1 MKRTAS
7 IFICLVLTFLLFAI
21 PSQASEG
28 LDKIDAPYMV
38 EYTVRDDGKSERVV
52 IACAL
57 TDEFAS
63 LTGDRATMV
72 KHGISSAYSY
82 IQLDYRVD
90 GGEWQYSKEWD
101 NNPEASFYGSALNVG
116 ETVKTLDLLYLNN
129 DTAVKN
135 AGALA
140 VKTEDGKNA
149 FDFENHSLEFR
160 LRAVLAGAVEA
171 GNFIMLSDWT
181 EPVAVKRDATS
192 PEIPREFET
201 PEISDVRVEYVE
213 GTDMP
218 YISFK
223 AAVPESIKQ
232 AQIIYT
238 THGNSGMILRAYVDL
253 GGGFEQATISSTGGY
268 FSNEEKKIYFNATD
282 FDDEK
287 LVKVKF
293 CYFCYD
299 EKDNPLTSEE
309 TEHFKVITPR
319 WVEGKGL
326 LPAKCTTCGICTP
339 IGGKL
344 CMFIFFGIAAAV
356 IIVAA
361 IVAKMQIDKAR
372 VRKAEAEE
380 ERQRKL
386 EAERAAY
393 NAKKQQNKQK
403 NKKG

>member
-7 IFICLVLTFLLFAI
+7 FFLCLVTAILLFAL
-21 PSQASEG
+21 PAQAAEG
-28 LDKIDAPYMV
+28 LDKIDVPYMV
-38 EYTVRDDGKSERVV
+38 EYTVRDDGKAERVV

-63 LTGDRATMV
+63 LTGDKATMV

-82 IQLDYRVD
+82 IQVDYRID
-90 GGEWQYSKEWD
+90 GGEWHHTKEWD
-101 NNPEASFYGSALNVG
+101 SNPEAAFYGSSMNVG
-116 ETVKTLDLLYLNN
+116 ETVKTLDLLYLTN
-129 DTAVKN
+129 DRAMN
-135 AGALA
+135 DAGELA
-140 VKTEDGKNA
+140 VKTQDGKKV
-149 FDFENHSLEFR
+149 FDLENHSLEFR
-160 LRAVLAGAVEA
+160 VRAVLAGAVEA

-181 EPVAVKRDATS
+181 EPVSVKRGAQT
-192 PEIPREFET
+192 PEIPVEFEA
-201 PEISDVRVEYVE
+201 PEISDVRVEYVD

-218 YISFK
+218 YIAFN
-223 AAVPESIKQ
+223 AAVPESVKQ
-232 AQIIYT
+232 AQVIYS
-238 THGNSGMILRAYVDL
+238 THGNSGMILRAYVDS
-253 GGGFEQATISSTGGY
+253 GSGFSQATLSSTGGY
-268 FSNEEKKIYFNATD
+268 FSNEEKKIYFNAAD

-299 EKDNPLTSEE
+299 ENDNQLFSDE
-309 TEHFKVITPR
+309 TEVFKVITPR
-319 WVEGKGL
+319 WTEDKGL

-339 IGGKL
+339 VGGKV

-361 IVAKMQIDKAR
+361 VVTKMQVDKAR

>member
-1 MKRTAS
+1 MKRAAS
-7 IFICLVLTFLLFAI
+7 VFMCLVLAVLLFAF
-21 PSQASEG
+21 PSHAAEG

-38 EYTVRDDGKSERVV
+38 EYKVTGDGTSERIV

-63 LTGDRATMV
+63 LTGDKATMV

-82 IQLDYRVD
+82 VQLDYRID
-90 GGEWQYSKEWD
+90 GGEWQYTKEWD
-101 NNPEASFYGSALNVG
+101 SKPEASFYGSSLNVG
-116 ETVKTLDLLYLNN
+116 ETVKTLDLLYLTNE
-129 DTAVKN
+129 TAVKE
-135 AGALA
+135 AGKLA
-140 VKTEDGKNA
+140 VKTEDGKKN
-149 FDFENHSLEFR
+149 FDLENHSLEFR
-160 LRAVLAGAVEA
+160 LRTVLACTVEA
-171 GNFIMLSDWT
+171 GNFIILSDWT
-181 EPVAVKRDATS
+181 EPVSVKRNAPS
-192 PEIPREFET
+192 PEIPKRFEA
-201 PEISDVRVEYVE
+201 PEITNLRVEYID

-218 YISFK
+218 YISFNVT
-223 AAVPESIKQ
+223 APESVKQ

-238 THGNSGMILRAYVDL
+238 THVNSGLILRAYVDL
-253 GGGFEQATISSTGGY
+253 GGGFEQVTLSSTGGY
-268 FSNEEKKIYFNATD
+268 FSNEEKKIYFNTTD

-293 CYFCYD
+293 CYVGYD
-299 EKDNPLTSEE
+299 KADNQLFSDE
-309 TEHFKVITPR
+309 TEVFKVITPR
-319 WVEGKGL
+319 WAEGKGL

-339 IGGKL
+339 IGGKV